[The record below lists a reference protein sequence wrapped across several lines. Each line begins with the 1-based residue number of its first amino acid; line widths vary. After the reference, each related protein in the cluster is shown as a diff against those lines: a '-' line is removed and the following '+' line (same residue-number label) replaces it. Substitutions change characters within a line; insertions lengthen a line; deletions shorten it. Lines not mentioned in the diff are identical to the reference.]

1 MKRFPLPPHALLD
14 PSAIAVAFSFLV
26 LIPSAGEAHQ
36 YWLTP
41 SRYRVEA
48 GETVELG
55 AAVGTGFRGR
65 AVAWNPDRRV
75 RLSARSKAA
84 LDLSREPASD
94 ERVWI
99 RLRPIDAGGTM
110 VAFESKFRPIELP
123 AAEFGHYLRDEGLD
137 EVLRARRNT
146 PDLPGRERYRRCAKL
161 WLTGDDASRATEPVG
176 LPLEIVPLSAPG
188 TGENLSVRVLA
199 DGSPTRGLLVKAW
212 NRPLQASGIPLDPE
226 ARDSVGV
233 VWWGRTDERGTVT
246 IPLRRAGEWL
256 VSAVRME
263 PSSDP
268 DEADWQ
274 STWASLTFER
284 RESAAPAPSTASRAR
299 P

>member
-14 PSAIAVAFSFLV
+14 PSAIAVALSFLV

-65 AVAWNPDRRV
+65 GVTWDAGRCV

-84 LDLSREPASD
+84 LDLSREPESG
-94 ERVWI
+94 ERIWI
-99 RLRPIDAGGTM
+99 RLRPADPGGTIF
-110 VAFESKFRPIELP
+110 AFESNFRPIELP
-123 AAEFGHYLRDEGLD
+123 AAEFEHYLRDEGLD

-146 PDLPGRERYRRCAKL
+146 PDLTGRERYRRCAKL
-161 WLTGDDASRATEPVG
+161 WLAGDDASRATEPVG

-188 TGENLSVRVLA
+188 TREDLSVRVLA
-199 DGSPTRGLLVKAW
+199 DGSPIGGLLVKAW
-212 NRPLQASGIPLDPE
+212 NRPPQPSGVPLDPD

-233 VWWGRTDERGTVT
+233 VWSGRTDERGGVT